1 MCAKFNERT
10 KMSSVTFKGNA
21 VKLGGSEVSVGDS
34 APKVVL
40 KARDLSDIVVGEG
53 AKVQVLL
60 SVPSLDTPV
69 CASEAREFNKKIA
82 SYKGAELIVISQDLP
97 FAMGRFCS
105 VEAIDGVKVASDFVS
120 KEFGE
125 KYGVLIADGAMKGLL
140 ARAVFVVKDGKIAYK
155 ELVSEITEM
164 PNIKALDE
172 FFGVASG
179 GCECGC
185 GH

>member
-1 MCAKFNERT
+1 M
-10 KMSSVTFKGNA
+10 SVTFKGSA
-21 VKLGGSEVSVGDS
+21 VRLKGDVVNVGDE
-34 APKVVL
+34 APRVVL
-40 KARDLSDIVVGEG
+40 KAKDLSDIVVGEKG
-53 AKVQVLL
+53 RVQVLL

-69 CASEAREFNKKIA
+69 CATEARDFNKKIA
-82 SYKGAELIVISQDLP
+82 SYKGAEVIVISQDLP

-105 VEAIDGVKVASDFVS
+105 TEGIDDLQVASDFVS

-125 KYGVLIADGAMKGLL
+125 KYGVLIDDGALKGLL

-164 PNIKALDE
+164 PNAEALDK
-172 FFGVASG
+172 FFG
-179 GCECGC
+179 GCGCGC